1 MSANKLPF
9 GLILQEATVIPL
21 LLVHRLLLLHYDFFL
36 YLDRGGRNLLKLDVI
51 TELLCATLIFSYM
64 SDRLSAGQPAYETQ
78 LHAPRL
84 RTGNNGGEVQK

>member
-1 MSANKLPF
+1 MRQKIREFKNSLFFVAKFL
-9 GLILQEATVIPL
+9 ACA
-21 LLVHRLLLLHYDFFL
+21 RLFPKQ
-36 YLDRGGRNLLKLDVI
+36 N
-51 TELLCATLIFSYM
+51 SYM